1 MHIMNCINPNESN
14 CKCFSSVLCSS
25 QSQNLYTYPVICT
38 REGEDMIFTLMSWD
52 SERWMCSNDYIEQF
66 LLCMLFCL

>member
-14 CKCFSSVLCSS
+14 CKCSSSLLCSS
-25 QSQNLYTYPVICT
+25 QRKNLYMYPVICT
-38 REGEDMIFTLMSWD
+38 REGKDMIFTLMSWD
-52 SERWMCSNDYIEQF
+52 SERLTCSNGYIEQF